1 MKLVPAFWAA
11 VGGYFLGP
19 KLVPKTLAIEKEQT
33 SVQQQAD
40 SVRQEGR
47 DLLAQRRQLEAEAEL
62 IANSLEP
69 LQEKVARL
77 ENLIVKNEKSLLAI
91 QNQTTVYGEMLS
103 PGGSTFKMYEES
115 LAQAEAMVRLYV
127 IVYMRIHIS
136 YPAIGDGSGHGLSF
150 NSDPNTVPTFSMDS
164 EFSLH
169 YRGWQG
175 RTYHSEPIE
184 IDEDAMVEFFVC
196 NPGMDFN
203 SLGPWTHYDTRHVG
217 VLRYSGK
224 TGTYNVLE
232 GWR

>member
-1 MKLVPAFWAA
+1 MPAVWAA

-62 IANSLEP
+62 LANSLEP
-69 LQEKVARL
+69 LQDKVARL
-77 ENLIVKNEKSLLAI
+77 EDLIVKNEKRLLAI
-91 QNQTTVYGEMLS
+91 QNQTAVYGEMLS

-115 LAQAEAMVRLYV
+115 LAKAQAMVRLYV

-136 YPAIGDGSGHGLSF
+136 YPHPTALSGGGQGSGISF
-150 NSDPNTVPTFSMDS
+150 NNTVPTFSMDS